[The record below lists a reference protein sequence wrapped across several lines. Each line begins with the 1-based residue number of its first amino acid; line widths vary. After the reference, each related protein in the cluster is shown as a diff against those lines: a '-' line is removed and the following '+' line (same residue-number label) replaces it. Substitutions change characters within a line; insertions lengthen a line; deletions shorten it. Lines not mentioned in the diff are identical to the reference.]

1 MASSATDI
9 ASAPEPAQTGSASI
23 AARLREAI
31 LNGEYPYQTRLPA
44 ERELAEFYS
53 ASRGTIR
60 VALQQLEEMGLLAR
74 RVGSG
79 TFVIYNSVVDTP
91 EKTERDI
98 AEFTS
103 PLELI
108 ESRLAIEP
116 RMVKLAVL
124 NASNRDL
131 EDIRDALERL
141 ENCSNDR
148 DGFSRADEDFHLALA
163 AASHN
168 RLIYWLYCRL
178 NEVRSHAQWDG
189 MKNSIINP
197 QVIVDYNA
205 QHRAL
210 YSALVN
216 RDIDKAQ
223 RLIVDHLEVAR
234 QHLLSA
240 RSA

>member
-1 MASSATDI
+1 MESSKNNEN
-9 ASAPEPAQTGSASI
+9 APEPAQSGAASI
-23 AARLREAI
+23 AARLRQAI
-31 LNGEYPYQTRLPA
+31 LDGDYPYQTRLPA
-44 ERELAEFYS
+44 ERDLAEFFS

-60 VALQQLEEMGLLAR
+60 SALQQLEDMGLLAR

-79 TFVIYNSVVDTP
+79 TFVIYDAVHEPPDN
-91 EKTERDI
+91 KERDI
-98 AEFTS
+98 VEFTS

-116 RMVKLAVL
+116 RMVKLAGL

-131 EDIRDALERL
+131 EKIRDALYRL
-141 ENCSNDR
+141 ENSNDDR
-148 DGFSRADEDFHLALA
+148 DAFSKADEEFHLALA

-189 MKNSIINP
+189 MKNSIIRP
-197 QVIVDYNA
+197 QIITDYNK
-205 QHRAL
+205 QHREV
-210 YSALVN
+210 YTALVN
-216 RDIDKAQ
+216 RDIERAEKT
-223 RLIVDHLEVAR
+223 IIEHLEAAR

-240 RSA
+240 RSN

>member
-1 MASSATDI
+1 MESPPDVART
-9 ASAPEPAQTGSASI
+9 PEPAQTGAASI

-31 LNGEYPYQTRLPA
+31 LKGEYPYQTRLPA
-44 ERELAEFYS
+44 ERELAEFFS

-60 VALQQLEEMGLLAR
+60 SALQQLEEMGLLAR

-79 TFVIYNSVVDTP
+79 TFVIYHAVQEPAETD
-91 EKTERDI
+91 ERDI

-116 RMVKLAVL
+116 RMVKLAGL

-131 EDIRDALERL
+131 EQIRDALDLL
-141 ENCSNDR
+141 ENCNNDR
-148 DGFSRADEDFHLALA
+148 DCFSKADEKFHLALA

-168 RLIYWLYCRL
+168 RLICWLYCQL
-178 NEVRSHAQWDG
+178 NEVRSHGQWDG

-197 QVIVDYNA
+197 QIIIDYNK
-205 QHRAL
+205 QHREV
-210 YSALVN
+210 YTALVN
-216 RDIDKAQ
+216 RDIERAE
-223 RLIVDHLEVAR
+223 RIIIEHLEDAR

-240 RSA
+240 RSS